1 MNKILYIISAII
13 LGTIIVFIST
23 QTQNETPTVEGQ
35 NVSIINGQQI
45 IEITAKG
52 GYSPKKTTA
61 QANLP
66 TLLRIKTN
74 GTFDCSSAL
83 NIPTLNFSKILPQ
96 NGNTDITVPLDKT
109 TGKLRGLCSMGMYN
123 FEINF
128 L

>member
-13 LGTIIVFIST
+13 LGTIIIFVST
-23 QTQNETPTVEGQ
+23 QSETPTVEGQ

-66 TLLRIKTN
+66 TILKIKTN

-96 NGNTDITVPLDKT
+96 NGVTEIPIPLNKT
-109 TGKLRGLCSMGMYN
+109 TGKFRGLCSMGMYN
-123 FEINF
+123 FEIDF

>member
-13 LGTIIVFIST
+13 LGTIIIFVSIRS
-23 QTQNETPTVEGQ
+23 ETPTVEGQ

-66 TLLRIKTN
+66 TILKIQTN

-96 NGNTDITVPLDKT
+96 NGVTEIPIPLNKT
-109 TGKLRGLCSMGMYN
+109 TGKFRGLCSMGMYN
-123 FEINF
+123 FEIDF

>member
-13 LGTIIVFIST
+13 LGTIIIFVSIRS
-23 QTQNETPTVEGQ
+23 ETPTVEGQ

-66 TLLRIKTN
+66 TILKIQTN

-96 NGNTDITVPLDKT
+96 NGVTEIPIPLNKT
-109 TGKLRGLCSMGMYN
+109 TGKFRGLCSMGMYN

>member
-1 MNKILYIISAII
+1 MNKVLYIISAII
-13 LGTIIVFIST
+13 LGTIIIFISI
-23 QTQNETPTVEGQ
+23 QSETPTVEGQ

-66 TLLRIKTN
+66 TTLKIETN

-83 NIPTLNFSKILPQ
+83 NIPTLNFSKTLSQ
-96 NGNTDITVPLDKT
+96 NGSTEINVPLDKT

-123 FEINF
+123 FEIDF
-128 L
+128 V